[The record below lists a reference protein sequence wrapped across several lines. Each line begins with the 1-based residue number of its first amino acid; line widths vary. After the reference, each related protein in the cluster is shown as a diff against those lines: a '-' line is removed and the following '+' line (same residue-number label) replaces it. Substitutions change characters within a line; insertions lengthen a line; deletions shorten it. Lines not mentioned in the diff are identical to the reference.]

1 MCIYF
6 YLVIKYTNIQ
16 RQNFEEVR
24 MVIADEYTNFT
35 LLFWRYVPR
44 EVRRGKF
51 EKASNSTGKME
62 RERKNQFTF
71 SDYYNIFVYVLILS
85 KLNSYQKSM
94 QVLNC
99 LTACE
104 KKITLSC
111 LFLIFFLIWG
121 GGWSII
127 NWIASTNYIDQFGVN
142 HTVYRPYI
150 LLENIDFW

>member
-1 MCIYF
+1 M
-6 YLVIKYTNIQ
+6 NIQ
-16 RQNFEEVR
+16 
-24 MVIADEYTNFT
+24 I
-35 LLFWRYVPR
+35 LLFCFEDMFLEKLGEGNLKRLPTQ
-44 EVRRGKF
+44 RGKW
-51 EKASNSTGKME
+51 

-104 KKITLSC
+104 
-111 LFLIFFLIWG
+111 
-121 GGWSII
+121 
-127 NWIASTNYIDQFGVN
+127 TNYIDQFGVN

-150 LLENIDFW
+150 LLENIDF

>member
-1 MCIYF
+1 M
-6 YLVIKYTNIQ
+6 NIQ
-16 RQNFEEVR
+16 
-24 MVIADEYTNFT
+24 I
-35 LLFWRYVPR
+35 LLFCFEDMFLEKLGEGNLKRLPTQ
-44 EVRRGKF
+44 RGKW
-51 EKASNSTGKME
+51 

-111 LFLIFFLIWG
+111 LFLIFFFNLG
-121 GGWSII
+121 GGGDGRLSIELLPLI
-127 NWIASTNYIDQFGVN
+127 ISISLVLIRQFIGPIF
-142 HTVYRPYI
+142 Y
-150 LLENIDFW
+150 

>member
-1 MCIYF
+1 M
-6 YLVIKYTNIQ
+6 NIQ
-16 RQNFEEVR
+16 
-24 MVIADEYTNFT
+24 I
-35 LLFWRYVPR
+35 LLFCFEDMFLEKLGEGNLKRLPTQ
-44 EVRRGKF
+44 RGKW
-51 EKASNSTGKME
+51 

-121 GGWSII
+121 GGGGGRLSIELLPLI
-127 NWIASTNYIDQFGVN
+127 ISISWVLITQFIGPIFN
-142 HTVYRPYI
+142 
-150 LLENIDFW
+150 